1 MSLNPSRPSPGRRE
15 NVKLN
20 FCFHIP
26 FGASKVFM
34 KTYIKPFEAP
44 QRTVKNIL
52 LNFHSNTT
60 FRDARDGKG

>member
-1 MSLNPSRPSPGRRE
+1 MSLNPSRTSPGRRE

-26 FGASKVFM
+26 FGAAKNIITF
-34 KTYIKPFEAP
+34 IKHFVAP
-44 QRTVKNIL
+44 QRSVKKNL